1 MKMLEITHLVWY
13 TILDVLF
20 LTKNTFNLNHD
31 DQAYLAEGLR
41 AAMFMADN
49 KIKGFVHLTP
59 CKDGYTVSEFIPP
72 QEKQPDYPSPFF
84 KGKKLPKKGYFTCG
98 VYYIPAPIYYEEEQI
113 GRFPCVLLGFDE
125 KDQLMTTAP
134 QIKYN
139 PL

>member
-1 MKMLEITHLVWY
+1 MLEITHLVWY

-31 DQAYLAEGLR
+31 DQAYLVEGLR
-41 AAMFMADN
+41 AAMFLADN

-84 KGKKLPKKGYFTCG
+84 KGKKIPKKGYFHAE
-98 VYYIPAPIYYEEEQI
+98 YII
-113 GRFPCVLLGFDE
+113 FL
-125 KDQLMTTAP
+125 P
-134 QIKYN
+134 QYIMKKN
-139 PL
+139 K